1 MHLQIPV
8 SFITFI
14 SNISLNII
22 LIPIYGIWGLIA
34 SLIFSSL
41 SANTYMFFK
50 LKDFFNNRKMN
61 RKFFL
66 QITMYVLII
75 LIVYYIIFLDIDIVT
90 KIILKTLL
98 LLGYFFMIIMTGI
111 INFKRVSQLVNQ
123 SIQILFRK

>member
-1 MHLQIPV
+1 
-8 SFITFI
+8 
-14 SNISLNII
+14 
-22 LIPIYGIWGLIA
+22 
-34 SLIFSSL
+34 
-41 SANTYMFFK
+41 
-50 LKDFFNNRKMN
+50 MN